1 MSVGEVLSVRSK
13 EYFLEATAASGATVS
28 TSVDS
33 AGTQAETS
41 PEKTSNVTAD
51 KALGD
56 LSHSLPTS
64 PDDPEFDIG
73 GEKIRLSKLRSEH
86 ERRKEHHRAA
96 SQKFDEAAALRKQVS
111 GALEMIQRDPEEALR
126 RFGIDPEQF
135 ATKTL
140 TKRMQQEQMTPE
152 QREQMTRQA
161 QLADRE
167 AQIAERERAIEQ
179 RHQAEVVGQWEQ
191 RFQVSFANAAKQVGL
206 PQSARVLARMADI
219 ADSYLANDRDDVTF
233 TEIAEQVRDELAEE
247 NGHFLKELDG
257 KSLLSVLPPDVVKA
271 LRQEL
276 AAQVRPVQQP
286 VPQQQTERA
295 SPRQKGGFISMEQA
309 RANIAKKVGVR

>member
-1 MSVGEVLSVRSK
+1 MAQSDAARS
-13 EYFLEATAASGATVS
+13 
-28 TSVDS
+28 
-33 AGTQAETS
+33 
-41 PEKTSNVTAD
+41 P
-51 KALGD
+51 
-56 LSHSLPTS
+56 PTS
-64 PDDPEFDIG
+64 TDDPEYEIG

-126 RFGIDPEQF
+126 RFGIDPEEF

-140 TKRMQQEQMTPE
+140 TRRLQQEQMTPE
-152 QREQMTRQA
+152 QREQMTRQQQFA
-161 QLADRE
+161 ERE
-167 AQIAERERAIEQ
+167 AQLSAREKAIEQ
-179 RHQAEVVGQWEQ
+179 KQQAEIVGQWEQ
-191 RFQVSFANAAKQVGL
+191 RFQASFSNAAKQVGL

-257 KSLLSVLPPDVVKA
+257 RSLLSVLPPEVVKA

-276 AAQVRPVQQP
+276 AAQVKPVQQQVQSQP
-286 VPQQQTERA
+286 QTERA
-295 SPRQKGGFISMEQA
+295 SPRQQGGFISMEQA